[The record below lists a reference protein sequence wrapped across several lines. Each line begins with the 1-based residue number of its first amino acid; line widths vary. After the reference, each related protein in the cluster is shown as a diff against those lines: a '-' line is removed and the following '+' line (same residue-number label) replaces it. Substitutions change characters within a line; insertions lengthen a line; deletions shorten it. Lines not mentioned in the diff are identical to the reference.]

1 MNETTDEQ
9 RAAQPQ
15 PKGISPQS
23 HMCGAH
29 PKHMKMRSRRPREMV
44 KHQDKNSFDV
54 RDKTMANLTRR
65 QFIEL
70 GVAVLPAMKTRERLP
85 IAFSTLGCPKWD
97 WRTILQRA
105 SELGYAAIELRGI
118 QGEMDLT
125 KRPELSDSGIKQSLR
140 ELEALDL
147 RVSDLGSSARMH
159 ELEPSKRAEQMD
171 E

>member
-1 MNETTDEQ
+1 MTSRISSRYCTT
-9 RAAQPQ
+9 
-15 PKGISPQS
+15 
-23 HMCGAH
+23 
-29 PKHMKMRSRRPREMV
+29 RSRASTSDPWSTPMKVVLSRKRCSSV
-44 KHQDKNSFDV
+44 VSLCAVYQDENSFSNV

-97 WRTILQRA
+97 WRTILKQA

-125 KRPELSDSGIKQSLR
+125 RRPELSGTRLKESLKD
-140 ELEALDL
+140 LGALDL
-147 RVSDLGSSARMH
+147 RICDLGSSARRH
-159 ELEPSKRAEQMD
+159 A
-171 E
+171 